1 MRIAGT
7 ALVVSDEVN
16 SDLLYPARHMGI
28 ADPAAQARHA
38 LAGLGPEWPAQVAA
52 HRVLVAGWNLGGGS
66 AREEAVTVLQ
76 GAGVKLIVA
85 RSFGRLFFRNC
96 INNGLPAVACE
107 TLPALATGDA
117 VASDLAEGWLE
128 ASGARLAV
136 PPLPPMLLDILRQGG
151 LLARLREMA

>member
-1 MRIAGT
+1 MRVSGT
-7 ALVVSDEVN
+7 ALVVGDEVN

-38 LAGLGPEWPAQVAA
+38 LQGLGPEWPARVAA

-66 AREEAVTVLQ
+66 AREEAVTALQ
-76 GAGVKLIVA
+76 GAGVTLVVA

-107 TLPALATGDA
+107 ALPALSTGDT
-117 VASDLAEGWLE
+117 VASDLAEGWLD
-128 ASGARLAV
+128 AGGARLAV
-136 PPLPPMLLDILRQGG
+136 PPLPGMLLDILRHGG
-151 LLARLREMA
+151 LLARLRDMA